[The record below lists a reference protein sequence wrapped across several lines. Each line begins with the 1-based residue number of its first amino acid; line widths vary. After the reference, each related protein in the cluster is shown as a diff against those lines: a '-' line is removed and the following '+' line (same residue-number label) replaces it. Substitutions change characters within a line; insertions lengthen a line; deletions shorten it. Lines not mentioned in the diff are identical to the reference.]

1 MRKRRLAIVLCVTLV
16 LAGCAHKTG
25 APMTPWERVMVDNAL
40 LAQFVNTAEQGTELA
55 VTSAALSTDTARPV
69 ISFESNFADVHKR
82 LTAILAQGPHAD
94 LTQAKALLEQFKT
107 EALALVASGEI
118 AVKNPRTQMSISADI
133 RNAIALA
140 EAVLSDIQLAQSG
153 GVK

>member
-1 MRKRRLAIVLCVTLV
+1 MIKKLSIVLSLCLV
-16 LAGCAHKTG
+16 LAACGHKTG
-25 APMTPWERVMVDNAL
+25 APMTPWERVMTDNAL
-40 LAQFVNTAEQGTELA
+40 LAQFVDTAEQGTELA

-69 ISFESNFADVHKR
+69 ITFESKFADVHKQ

-94 LTQAKALLEQFKT
+94 LTQAKVLLEQFKT
-107 EALALVASGEI
+107 GALALIASGEI
-118 AVKNPRTQMSISADI
+118 GVKNPKTQMSISADI

-153 GVK
+153 GVQ